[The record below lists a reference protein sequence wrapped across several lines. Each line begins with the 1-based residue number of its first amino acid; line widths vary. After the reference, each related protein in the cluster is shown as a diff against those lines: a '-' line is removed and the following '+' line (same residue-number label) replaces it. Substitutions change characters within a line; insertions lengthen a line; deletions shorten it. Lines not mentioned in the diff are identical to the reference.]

1 MSHSHYSKA
10 LDTRLA
16 TVEGSIAAIR
26 RMMAEGRPCEELLL
40 QLKAAESSINKISK
54 LILKDHFEHCVKEG
68 IENGDEH
75 AIESFSNILDKY
87 MK

>member
-26 RMMAEGRPCEELLL
+26 RMMADGRPCEELLL

-54 LILKDHFEHCVKEG
+54 LILKDHFEHCVREG

>member
-40 QLKAAESSINKISK
+40 QLKATESSINKISK

>member
-26 RMMAEGRPCEELLL
+26 RMMDDGRPCEELLL

-68 IENGDEH
+68 IQSGDEN

>member
-26 RMMAEGRPCEELLL
+26 RMMADGRPCEELLL

>member
-26 RMMAEGRPCEELLL
+26 RMMADGRSCEDILF

-75 AIESFSNILDKY
+75 AIENFSNILDKY

>member
-1 MSHSHYSKA
+1 MSHSPSRKA
-10 LDTRLA
+10 LETRLA
-16 TVEGSIAAIR
+16 TVEGSLGAIR
-26 RMMAEGRPCEELLL
+26 RMMAEGRPCEEILL
-40 QLKAAESSINKISK
+40 QLKATESSINKISK

-68 IENGDEH
+68 IENGDEK

>member
-1 MSHSHYSKA
+1 MSHSHDSKA

-26 RMMAEGRPCEELLL
+26 RMLADGRPCEELLL

-75 AIESFSNILDKY
+75 AIESFSNSLDQY

>member
-16 TVEGSIAAIR
+16 TVEGSIGAIR

-68 IENGDEH
+68 IENGDES
-75 AIESFSNILDKY
+75 AIENFSNILEKY
-87 MK
+87 IK

>member
-68 IENGDEH
+68 IQSGDEH

>member
-26 RMMAEGRPCEELLL
+26 RMMADGRPCEELLL

-68 IENGDEH
+68 IENGDED